1 MTIIKKKMYQ
11 QPQVAALLMEPASLI
26 AASDN
31 NGMTIVFDEE
41 PSILPPIGVDGI
53 NPTLAQ

>member
-1 MTIIKKKMYQ
+1 MTIRKKMMYQ
-11 QPQVAALLMEPASLI
+11 HPLVAVLLMEPASLI

-41 PSILPPIGVDGI
+41 PSILPPTGDE
-53 NPTLAQ
+53 

>member
-1 MTIIKKKMYQ
+1 MYQ

-53 NPTLAQ
+53 SPTLAQ